1 MAKPIVDMF
10 SWNAP
15 DNSLQALY
23 EYYLG
28 GGDED
33 AGGGGGGGGGGITNA
48 YYPQSTGGDNL
59 QYNEMPVLSA
69 EDYGIDNVAINNPY
83 YMPNDPLDPMR
94 LRGMEPKEYSL
105 AKAIVGDRGLKTIR
119 KSDDDE
125 EVVPGMEWLT
135 GKYDAL
141 PGYVKQYALPTAIGA
156 MNPIMGGALA
166 LNKFMRPDATESAV
180 GIGGLYA
187 SEANLAED
195 LLQAGL
201 LTEGGK
207 TVTGK
212 NWVSL
217 MGGYEEGQQ
226 EIYDDF
232 ISKYGGTDPETQ
244 DDEVEQYLKDYAEK
258 HNISNW
264 KKSFKYTQWK
274 EAKFNKDRKDAMW
287 ENTKKNL
294 AAYTATEPPVRHHTD
309 GDEPPSDGPDY
320 SDVTTKGPPSK
331 ISKQA
336 APISAP
342 VPAHIIGRGGTDYQG
357 GGQGP
362 PSEGGAPTGTAGRN
376 PWGRAKGGLIRK
388 KYGNGGIVDLL

>member
-1 MAKPIVDMF
+1 MVKSLLGNPNF
-10 SWNAP
+10 SWFTWNP
-15 DNSLQALY
+15 TTW
-23 EYYLG
+23 
-28 GGDED
+28 ED
-33 AGGGGGGGGGGITNA
+33 TDTDTGTDTGTDIGTGGITS
-48 YYPQSTGGDNL
+48 YIYPQTTGGDGR

-94 LRGMEPKEYSL
+94 LRGMEPEEYSL

-232 ISKYGGTDPETQ
+232 INKYGSEE
-244 DDEVEQYLKDYAEK
+244 EVEDWFQNVYAKK
-258 HNISNW
+258 HNMSDVT
-264 KKSFKYTQWK
+264 KSFKYKQWK
-274 EAKFNKDRKDAMW
+274 ESKFNKDRTDIMTA
-287 ENTKKNL
+287 NTIANMKS
-294 AAYTATEPPVRHHTD
+294 YTPPVTGIDIHD
-309 GDEPPSDGPDY
+309 DGPIITKTQTV
-320 SDVTTKGPPSK
+320 SDSQKQHQVPTTPTSIGVSLHGGDSGSNIPDRNRARDRGRTRDKGETGQ
-331 ISKQA
+331 IA
-336 APISAP
+336 G
-342 VPAHIIGRGGTDYQG
+342 AHHFRY
-357 GGQGP
+357 
-362 PSEGGAPTGTAGRN
+362 
-376 PWGRAKGGLIRK
+376 GGLA
-388 KYGNGGIVDLL
+388 GLL